1 MAVKIPGSVLFEAI
15 QRHDPTSTA
24 VVDAASGTEFM
35 YGALL
40 RDVSHVKAALLSKLG
55 RNVLPGERIAFI
67 VENGYNYVGK
77 NLIISAHIVA

>member
-1 MAVKIPGSVLFEAI
+1 MAAKIPGSVLFEAI

-24 VVDAASGTEFM
+24 IVDAASGTEYT

-40 RDVSHVKAALLSKLG
+40 RDVSCVKATLLSKLS

-77 NLIISAHIVA
+77 NLTTSAHIVA

>member
-40 RDVSHVKAALLSKLG
+40 RDVSHVKAALLSKL
-55 RNVLPGERIAFI
+55 
-67 VENGYNYVGK
+67 
-77 NLIISAHIVA
+77 S